1 MKLVL
6 SWLREFVDVKASAD
20 DVARMLALRGFEVAS
35 IEPLDGGDAVID
47 FEVTANRPDALS
59 VIGLAREVATAY
71 DVPLVVPST
80 EPQAKVRLAET
91 PSRNVA
97 QGFPPPLGDEVR
109 ELRRGSPKPS
119 GEGGSAADRITV
131 TIDDEELCP
140 RYAAVVAEVK
150 VGPSPSWMAARLT
163 AAGVRPI
170 SSIVDITNYV
180 NLELGQPMHAFDLA
194 RLAGPEIHA
203 RRAKSGEKITTLDGV
218 ARTLEPDM
226 LVIADRDRPQAVG
239 GVMGGADSE
248 VSAAT
253 TTVVFES
260 AYFKPASVRRT
271 SKRLGLKTEASSR
284 FERGGDPGGQVTAI
298 QRAIALMQQ
307 IGAGQP
313 VGSII
318 DVYPRPREAKR
329 LHMRRERLAGLF
341 GASVPD
347 ADVVRILRGLGLEVM
362 PTADGWDA
370 VAPTFRVDLLREADL
385 IEEVGRHYGFDKLEA
400 TFPVVTR
407 SAAPPDPRIPRDQ
420 LVRRVLTAAGFSEAI
435 TFGFIE
441 ANTAE
446 AYTKPPSP
454 QNTQSKDPSA
464 ISAHSAVNAPLGI
477 ANPLSAKFDTLRP
490 SLLPGLVD
498 AVAHNRRHGRRDV
511 QLFEIGT
518 RFTAT
523 GETRGVALAWTGG
536 AGGDHWSGGAR
547 EVDFFDLK
555 GMVEHLS
562 DALGV
567 PVRFEPSREPF
578 LVPGQTAAFVVADG
592 PERGARLGV
601 VGQIA
606 PALADARGLPRQD
619 RLIVAEADLDRLQRA
634 RVTASDAT
642 RALPRYPFVVRD
654 LSIVVADTLPAEII
668 RGTILTAA
676 RDAPA
681 PLGAIG
687 FFDRYQGKGVPA
699 GAVSL
704 SVRLTFQ
711 AADRTL
717 TDAEV
722 QQAVE
727 TILAALVREH
737 AAVQR

>member
-6 SWLREFVDVKASAD
+6 SWLREFVDVRASAD
-20 DVARMLALRGFEVAS
+20 DVARTLALRGFEVAS
-35 IEPLDGGDAVID
+35 IEALEGGDAVID

-71 DVPLVVPST
+71 DLPLMLPSADP
-80 EPQAKVRLAET
+80 EAKVRLAALPT
-91 PSRNVA
+91 GLSDRVTVSI
-97 QGFPPPLGDEVR
+97 DE
-109 ELRRGSPKPS
+109 P
-119 GEGGSAADRITV
+119 
-131 TIDDEELCP
+131 ELCP
-140 RYAAVVAEVK
+140 RFAALVADVRM
-150 VGPSPSWMAARLT
+150 GSSPAWLLQRLQ

-170 SSIVDITNYV
+170 SNIVDITNYV
-180 NLELGQPMHAFDLA
+180 NLELGQPMHAYDLA
-194 RLAGPEIHA
+194 RLAGPSLTA
-203 RRAKSGEKITTLDGV
+203 RRARPGETTSTLDGV
-218 ARTLEPDM
+218 ERKLDADM
-226 LVIADRDRPQAVG
+226 LVIADGDRAQGVA
-239 GVMGGADSE
+239 GVMGGAASE
-248 VSAAT
+248 VSAT
-253 TTVVFES
+253 TTTIVFEA
-260 AYFKPASVRRT
+260 AYFNPVSIRRT

-284 FERGGDPGGQVTAI
+284 FERGADINAQVVAI

-307 IGAGQP
+307 IGAGRA
-313 VGSII
+313 VGSIVDI
-318 DVYPRPREAKR
+318 YPRPRAAKR
-329 LHMRRERLAGLF
+329 LHLRRDRLARVL

-347 ADVVRILRGLGLEVM
+347 AEVVRILRGLGLDVTA
-362 PTADGWDA
+362 TADGWDA
-370 VAPTFRVDLLREADL
+370 TAPTFRVDLLREADL
-385 IEEVGRHYGFDKLEA
+385 IEEAGRHYGFDKLEA

-407 SAAPPDPRIPRDQ
+407 AAAAPDPRIPRDQ
-420 LVRRVLTAAGFSEAI
+420 LTRRVLTAAGFSEAI

-441 ANTAE
+441 AKIVE
-446 AYTKPPSP
+446 EFRG
-454 QNTQSKDPSA
+454 TQSAQSTQNNQSKEALAGLARFAFQD
-464 ISAHSAVNAPLGI
+464 VVGI

-518 RFTAT
+518 RFTAA
-523 GETRGVALAWTGG
+523 GETRGVAMAWTGG
-536 AGGDHWSGGAR
+536 AAGEHWSGGAR
-547 EVDFFDLK
+547 DVDFFDIT
-555 GMVEHLS
+555 GSVEHLS

-567 PVRFEPSREPF
+567 AVRFEPSREPF
-578 LVPGQTAAFVVADG
+578 LVPGQTAAIVVAAG
-592 PERGARLGV
+592 HERGLRLGV

-619 RLIVAEADLDRLQRA
+619 RLFVAEADLDRLHRA
-634 RVTASDAT
+634 RAAASDAT
-642 RALPRYPFVVRD
+642 RPLARHPFVVRD

-668 RGTILTAA
+668 RGTILAA
-676 RDAPA
+676 ANDVPA
-681 PLGAIG
+681 PLSAIS
-687 FFDRYQGKGVPA
+687 FFDRYQGKGVPG

-727 TILAALVREH
+727 TVLAALVREH